1 MTENHHNTPAGIGQV
16 DAFDQGGGYQQA
28 FRLLMHAPVAIC
40 MLRLP
45 DFVIELANP
54 PMLELWDR
62 DASAIGKKLTE
73 VFTEVSQQGFDKLL
87 HYVVTTGNTFHE

>member
-1 MTENHHNTPAGIGQV
+1 MTENHHNTPAGTGRIE
-16 DAFDQGGGYQQA
+16 AFDQGGGYQQA

-62 DASAIGKKLTE
+62 DASAIGKKTYRSFYGSL
-73 VFTEVSQQGFDKLL
+73 
-87 HYVVTTGNTFHE
+87 TTGF